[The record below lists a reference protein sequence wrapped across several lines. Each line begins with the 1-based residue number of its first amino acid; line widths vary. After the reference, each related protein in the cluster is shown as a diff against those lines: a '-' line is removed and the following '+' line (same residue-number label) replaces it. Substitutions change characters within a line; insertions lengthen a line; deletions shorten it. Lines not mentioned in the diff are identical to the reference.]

1 MYAYSHLGVR
11 CEDDGGR
18 TCVFEAELC
27 SRGHTSLEAVWEETS
42 DGQKA
47 SWRWYCMTL
56 NGRQQVHVKTLTCT
70 SLLSIFFSPYK
81 LLAPHRTVDFI
92 KTSAIKF

>member
-1 MYAYSHLGVR
+1 MYFLMELAHQWFLSFLLVPPRCHIIEQNVYSHLGVR

-42 DGQKA
+42 DGQKLPGVGM
-47 SWRWYCMTL
+47 R
-56 NGRQQVHVKTLTCT
+56 
-70 SLLSIFFSPYK
+70 
-81 LLAPHRTVDFI
+81 
-92 KTSAIKF
+92 